1 MSIITL
7 ELPRLDSW
15 EYEVELD
22 GTVYLLR
29 GLLLKPPNVEP
40 YYVLDLMLPD
50 KTPIELGMK
59 LNFGYR
65 MAFRGGNEDAPQ
77 GTLFLQPLGTIA
89 GDTPTLQELI
99 DKAVLCYD
107 EAIS

>member
-1 MSIITL
+1 MSLITL
-7 ELPRLDSW
+7 ELPSLDSW

-29 GLLLKPPNVEP
+29 GLLLKPPDIEP

-77 GTLFLQPLGTIA
+77 GTLFLQPIGSIA
-89 GDTPTLQELI
+89 GDTPTTQELK

-107 EAIS
+107 EAVS

>member
-1 MSIITL
+1 MSLITL
-7 ELPRLDSW
+7 ELPSLDSW

-29 GLLLKPPNVEP
+29 GLLLKPPDIEP

-77 GTLFLQPLGTIA
+77 GTLFLQPIGTIA
-89 GDTPTLQELI
+89 GDTPTAQELK

-107 EAIS
+107 EAVS